1 MEEEETVPRVTI
13 VCGRLIYVELSHF
26 RRQVKNSS
34 ISFRGTSGIREEDAR
49 AVRLAE
55 VTAAAAEA
63 ARRSGG
69 GGRSGQR
76 GGRRKKKKKKRDLK
90 VKDCMPKI

>member
-1 MEEEETVPRVTI
+1 MPRVTI

-69 GGRSGQR
+69 GGRSGQ
-76 GGRRKKKKKKRDLK
+76 KKIKRALK
-90 VKDCMPKI
+90 VKDCMPKWFT